1 MPDDIEQRLV
11 KARTQARSSMEWF
24 RALRVIREEYFK
36 GDGGDALTMS
46 DWRKVMDRV
55 DAAMKSEQRA
65 RWDF

>member
-1 MPDDIEQRLV
+1 MDIEQRLV
-11 KARTQARSSMEWF
+11 NARKAATSSADWF
-24 RALRVIREEYFK
+24 RQMRIIQNEYFTRE
-36 GDGGDALTMS
+36 GGEAFTMG